1 MNSQPLGEQRSQP
14 ISAPAEILTADDALP
29 SISVRHLY
37 EVSTVERADIPGDGK
52 GKDWY
57 RYVLSSGRSV
67 ITGFHRGSLEEVQE
81 YAAGCAEAFNLR
93 NLTGKSSRANA
104 AAAGKK

>member
-1 MNSQPLGEQRSQP
+1 MDSQAFGQNRSQP
-14 ISAPAEILTADDALP
+14 MSLPSEVMPPNDELP
-29 SISVRHLY
+29 SISIRHLY
-37 EVSTVERADIPGDGK
+37 EVSSVERADIPGDGK

-67 ITGFHRGSLEEVQE
+67 ITGFHRGSLEEVRE

-93 NLTGKSSRANA
+93 NLTGKSSRVTNA
-104 AAAGKK
+104 GGKK

>member
-1 MNSQPLGEQRSQP
+1 M
-14 ISAPAEILTADDALP
+14 SAPAEILTADDDVP

-37 EVSTVERADIPGDGK
+37 EVSPVELADIPSDGK
-52 GKDWY
+52 HDWY

-104 AAAGKK
+104 AAGKK

>member
-1 MNSQPLGEQRSQP
+1 MNSQPLGEQRSHP
-14 ISAPAEILTADDALP
+14 ISGTAEILTADNELP
-29 SISVRHLY
+29 SVSVRHLY
-37 EVSTVERADIPGDGK
+37 AVSTVERADIPSDDE